1 MGILRSLCYT
11 RRTKSSGTK
20 IGQDIQVWEGYPMKH
35 IRTNGITY
43 LEPLSGSNEWYWGMD
58 YTSGDR

>member
-1 MGILRSLCYT
+1 
-11 RRTKSSGTK
+11 
-20 IGQDIQVWEGYPMKH
+20 MKH
-35 IRTNGITY
+35 IHTNGITY